1 MERGQ
6 NINTNRNLKEVDSK
20 LSGWLCGFQYFSG
33 GNNCRCGNSKRT
45 RIKSGGGRIK
55 TELLQSHD
63 KSLTDEEL
71 LLSDEQRK

>member
-6 NINTNRNLKEVDSK
+6 NININRNLKEVDSK

-33 GNNCRCGNSKRT
+33 GNNCRCSKRSK
-45 RIKSGGGRIK
+45 IKSGGGRIK

-71 LLSDEQRK
+71 LLSDEEGK